1 MVSVAGAVATALAVA
16 LLVHYLLMNRKVR
29 RERPAFSG
37 AWLRDS
43 SLDVTL
49 AQFWLTSVGVG
60 LGTYLV
66 VIAITALPVVSLMP
80 AVVVATLPKAYF
92 ARKRAQRL
100 EEVQR
105 AWPDGLRDLLST
117 VRSGASLPTAIEAL
131 ASFGP
136 LPLRTA
142 FHGFEIYS
150 RSLGVVPAL
159 EMIKSDLADPTSDRV
174 IEVLILAYERG
185 GAVVPEILSDLAE
198 ATTRDLWTLEEI
210 RTEALEQKI
219 NSRVVFVLPWLV
231 LVAMTAR
238 SGPFREFYSSSAG
251 VLVAVIGGVM
261 SLGGVVIATKLG
273 SQPGEARVFV
283 NTSGAK

>member
-1 MVSVAGAVATALAVA
+1 VSVIAAATTALAVV
-16 LLVHYLLMNRKVR
+16 LLLRLLMASRKVR
-29 RERPAFSG
+29 REHPTRSG
-37 AWLRDS
+37 GWLEGS
-43 SLDVTL
+43 GLDVTL
-49 AQFWLTSVGVG
+49 AQFWLTSLGAG
-60 LGTYLV
+60 LATYLV
-66 VIAITALPVVSLMP
+66 VLGVTSLPVISLMP

-100 EEVQR
+100 DEVQK

-117 VRSGASLPTAIEAL
+117 VRSGASLPTAIETL

-136 LPLRTA
+136 LPLRNA
-142 FHGFEIYS
+142 FHGFPVYS

-238 SGPFREFYSSSAG
+238 SGAFREFYSSSAG
-251 VLVAVIGGVM
+251 ILVAVIGGVM
-261 SLGGVVIATKLG
+261 SVVGVIIASRLG
-273 SQPGEARVFV
+273 SQPSEPRVFADAR
-283 NTSGAK
+283 GAE

>member
-1 MVSVAGAVATALAVA
+1 VSVIAATTTALAVV
-16 LLVHYLLMNRKVR
+16 LVLRLLMASRKVR
-29 RERPAFSG
+29 RERPARSG
-37 AWLRDS
+37 RWLEGS
-43 SLDVTL
+43 GLDISP
-49 AQFWLTSVGVG
+49 AQFWLTSLGAG
-60 LGTYLV
+60 LATYLV
-66 VIAITALPVVSLMP
+66 VLALTSLPVISVMP
-80 AVVVATLPKAYF
+80 AVVVANLPKAYF

-100 EEVQR
+100 DEVQR

-117 VRSGASLPTAIEAL
+117 VRSGASLPTAIETL

-136 LPLRTA
+136 LPLRDA
-142 FHGFEIYS
+142 FHGFPVYS

-238 SGPFREFYSSSAG
+238 SGAFREFYSSSAG
-251 VLVAVIGGVM
+251 ILVAVIGGVM
-261 SLGGVVIATKLG
+261 SLVGVIIASRLG
-273 SQPGEARVFV
+273 SEPSEPRVFADAP
-283 NTSGAK
+283 GAE